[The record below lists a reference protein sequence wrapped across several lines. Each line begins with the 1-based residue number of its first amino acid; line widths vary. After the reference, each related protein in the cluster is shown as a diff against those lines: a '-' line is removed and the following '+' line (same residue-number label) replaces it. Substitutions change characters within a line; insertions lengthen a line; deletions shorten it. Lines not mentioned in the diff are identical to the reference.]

1 MASQGPN
8 NFSTFVDDA
17 SIGNKAWSNPA
28 SAQTSNDVRSSAYL
42 SQAGGGTDVTH
53 YLKATGPGFTIPS
66 DAAIVGIAFD
76 LERQADGTA
85 NGAQDNSVKFVKGG
99 VIQGNDL
106 KKTGVTWPADDA
118 YTSYGGP
125 TELGGLSWTPADI
138 NAANVGVA
146 ISAKNG
152 TAGSRTLYID
162 HVGNMTVYYT
172 PVVVPTVT
180 TEAASGVGLD

>member
-1 MASQGPN
+1 MASQGPF

-28 SAQTSNDVRSSAYL
+28 NAQTSNDSWASAYL
-42 SQAGGGTDVTH
+42 SQPGGGTDVTH

-76 LERQADGTA
+76 LERQADGVA
-85 NGAQDNSVKFVKGG
+85 NGAQDNSVKIVKGG
-99 VIQGNDL
+99 VIQGTEL

-125 TELGGLSWTPADI
+125 TELWGLSWTPADI
-138 NAANVGVA
+138 NAANFGVA
-146 ISAKNG
+146 VSGKNG
-152 TAGSRTLYID
+152 AAGNRTLYID
-162 HVGNMTVYYT
+162 HVGKITVYYT

-180 TEAASGVGLD
+180 TQAASSIGLD